1 MDRIKKLLSIR
12 CPTTILIVGWAS
24 LPVQALYAW
33 PPMNRGLERNM
44 NLFGWTYGGAA
55 RKAADEI
62 LNRIA
67 KKKPE
72 LQPIVHDRPH
82 GVAIELPGFW
92 VITLDNVQGGVS
104 GQVFRPGLPGFD
116 DPAFIVKIYHYESTA
131 DLLVRYSTR
140 DFTLYDLRVDAV
152 YEVLKN
158 FADHYGTPFTA
169 GTRLTFT
176 VRNFLP
182 YEDGHTVS
190 FRECTIYIQSD
201 DELYARFSEYIGL
214 APADAQIVPGRS
226 VPL

>member
-1 MDRIKKLLSIR
+1 
-12 CPTTILIVGWAS
+12 
-24 LPVQALYAW
+24 
-33 PPMNRGLERNM
+33 M
-44 NLFGWTYGGAA
+44 NLFGWTHGGPAK
-55 RKAADEI
+55 RAADEI
-62 LNRIA
+62 LKRIA
-67 KKKPE
+67 RKKPE
-72 LQPIVHDRPH
+72 LQPIIHDRPH
-82 GVAIELPGFW
+82 GVAIELPDYW
-92 VITLDNVQGGVS
+92 VMTLDNTRDGVS

-116 DPAFIVKIYHYESTA
+116 DPAFIVNIYHYESTA
-131 DLLVRYSTR
+131 DLLVRHSTR

-152 YEVLKN
+152 YEVIKD